1 MLDLTYKVLDVLS
14 RRIGIPTSISESKRE
29 IKERYNSAHYA
40 NTYEKIKQLE
50 QEEIILLA
58 KIGKST
64 LVSLNFDSYVIVD
77 MLAEMEFKRKRE
89 FVRGRQELQILLS
102 DIYTHLLKI
111 PLISYALLIYPEKNA
126 RLNKIEMLVH
136 LKESNAKRAT
146 GTKINIHTAVK
157 RLQRIYNIRIDC
169 LTLEDIAFLDLL
181 KSNEHNMIREMLY
194 DKIVIL
200 HPQDFWLT
208 VKDEVSGVKVSDV
221 KCEDVPKIDQ
231 KDITYNLARFGYT
244 GIGNKVEQGKLFCI
258 EYIITAV
265 MFHDDIRTVESIPVI
280 IAKNPKIKYD
290 LLLFLAQKYEFGDR
304 LLGILR
310 ALRDMPIYEI
320 EVVDEPIKLLETTG
334 VKEANMDINDI
345 KERLRVYNVT
355 R

>member
-1 MLDLTYKVLDVLS
+1 MDLTYKVLDVMS
-14 RRIGIPTSISESKRE
+14 RRIGIPTSISEIRRE

-50 QEEIILLA
+50 QEEITLLT
-58 KIGKST
+58 KIGRST
-64 LVSLNFDSYVIVD
+64 LVSLNFNSYVIAD

-89 FVRGRQELQILLS
+89 FVRGKQELQILLS

-111 PLISYALLIYPEKNA
+111 PLISCALLIYPENNA
-126 RLNKIEMLVH
+126 RLNKIEMLVY
-136 LKESNAKRAT
+136 LKGSNTKRAT
-146 GTKINIHTAVK
+146 RIKIDIHTAVK
-157 RLQRIYNIRIDC
+157 RLQTIYNIRIDC

-181 KSNEHNMIREMLY
+181 KSNEHNMVREMLY

-208 VKDEVSGVKVSDV
+208 VKDEVSGIKASDA
-221 KCEDVPKIDQ
+221 KHEGVPKIAQ
-231 KDITYNLARFGYT
+231 EDIIYNLARFGYT
-244 GIGNKVEQGKLFCI
+244 EIGNKVKQGKLFCI
-258 EYIITAV
+258 EYIISAV
-265 MFHDDIRTVESIPVI
+265 MFHDDLRTVESIPVI

-290 LLLFLAQKYEFGDR
+290 LLLFLALKYEFGDR

-310 ALRDMPIYEI
+310 VLRDMPICEI
-320 EVVDEPIKLLETTG
+320 KVVDEPIKLLETAG
-334 VKEANMDINDI
+334 VKKANMDIDNI
-345 KERLRVYNVT
+345 KERLKIYNVI